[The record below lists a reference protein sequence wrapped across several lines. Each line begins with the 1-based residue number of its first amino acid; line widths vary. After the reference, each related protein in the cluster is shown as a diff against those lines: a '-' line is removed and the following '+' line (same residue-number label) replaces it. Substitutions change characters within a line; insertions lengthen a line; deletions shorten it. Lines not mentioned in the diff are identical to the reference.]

1 MSNTPRNLTRNQ
13 LAEFLPNARAVQ
25 AFEQLLEQVSTLL
38 PNDIA
43 TINRLIQETYL
54 EAVSGT
60 SKAQEALDLLG
71 GAVQTASIEAGAADV
86 KASQALD
93 QLNRIATALELL
105 SAAPAQRNDTSTF
118 TDYIDFRDNGWVPA
132 YKTARMWFGP
142 TGTLELGMGNGNI
155 TQQVGEEFFRYG
167 KASTAISDTDLQ
179 LVYKT
184 GVVGASGV
192 ITFAPAV
199 AGITDPDQIL
209 GIATESI
216 ALNAFG
222 RVTTMGVVHGTNTT
236 GSAYGEVWADNDD
249 IWYNPTT
256 GGLTKTKPSAPG
268 IKLQVGTVINAGSGG
283 SGSFS
288 VKLGSSSSLGGTDSN
303 VQLGALADKQLLQ
316 YDAAAGYW
324 KNVDYS
330 VTDVVAAETHAAT
343 SKATPVDADELP
355 LADSA
360 STFSLKKLTWA
371 NLKATLATWING
383 NLIAASLTSVT
394 SSGRITSTLS
404 NGGGSAAPFVSS
416 HSVGCGYGWAVTGQG
431 ADGKNWDFVAASTVL
446 TLRVVNDANSAAAN
460 ALQVTRSGATVTAV
474 DLHAG
479 GAKRFGVTSA
489 GTVTTGS
496 HTVSG
501 AFGCNGQA
509 AQTAFTIGAA
519 ATDLASVITLANN
532 IRTMCRNNGLAN

>member
-13 LAEFLPNARAVQ
+13 LAEFLPNARAVR

-38 PNDIA
+38 PKDIA

-268 IKLQVGTVINAGSGG
+268 VKLQIGTVINAGSGG

-288 VKLGSSSSLGGTDSN
+288 VKIGSSSSLGGTDSN
-303 VQLGALADKQLLQ
+303 VQLGALVDKQLLQ
-316 YDAAAGYW
+316 YDATAGYW
-324 KNVDYS
+324 KNVAFS
-330 VTDVVAAETHAAT
+330 ATGIVAAETHAAT
-343 SKATPVDADELP
+343 SKATPVDTDELP

-360 STFSLKKLTWA
+360 TTFSLKKLTWA
-371 NLKATLATWING
+371 NLKATLATWIGG
-383 NLIAASLTSVT
+383 NLIAGSFTTLTASSTTTIAEKLLTSATYLLFGKSTNNVLRVYPQT
-394 SSGRITSTLS
+394 DANGVELAATDSTGVVAFKPMTIKANGLTLTDSSGTGKIVINSTT
-404 NGGGSAAPFVSS
+404 A
-416 HSVGCGYGWAVTGQG
+416 AVTG
-431 ADGKNWDFVAASTVL
+431 AL
-446 TLRVVNDANSAAAN
+446 T
-460 ALQVTRSGATVTAV
+460 
-474 DLHAG
+474 
-479 GAKRFGVTSA
+479 
-489 GTVTTGS
+489 TTGS
-496 HTVSG
+496 ATITG
-501 AFGCNGQA
+501 GFGCNGVT
-509 AQTAFTIGAA
+509 AQGLYTLGGA
-519 ATDLASVITLANN
+519 ATDLATVITLANN
-532 IRTMCRNNGLAN
+532 LRTLCRNNGLAN